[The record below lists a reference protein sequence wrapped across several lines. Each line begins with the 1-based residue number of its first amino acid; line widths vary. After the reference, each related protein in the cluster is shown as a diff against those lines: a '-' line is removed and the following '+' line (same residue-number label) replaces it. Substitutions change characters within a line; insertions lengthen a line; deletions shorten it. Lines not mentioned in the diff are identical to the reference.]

1 MSKPQPLSPIAS
13 TSAFKDY
20 EADLVAWAEDNAALL
35 RARRLTEIDAEHL
48 AEELEDM
55 GKSERRALGSH
66 LQVLAMHMLKWHF
79 QPERRS
85 RSWRLSILNARHA
98 IDEILTD
105 SPSLRPR
112 AEELLA
118 KGYALARERAI
129 VETGLPDQQFPES
142 CPYKIEQLLDDTFW
156 ATDQG

>member
-1 MSKPQPLSPIAS
+1 MSNLHPLPPTTSKP
-13 TSAFKDY
+13 AFNDY

-35 RARRLTEIDAEHL
+35 RARRLTEIDVEHL

-66 LQVLAMHMLKWHF
+66 LQVLVMHILKWEF

-85 RSWRLSILNARHA
+85 RSWRLPILSARHG
-98 IDEILTD
+98 IHEILAD
-105 SPSLRPR
+105 SPSLKPR
-112 AEELLA
+112 AEGLVA

-129 VETGLPDQQFPES
+129 TETGLPDSRFPES
-142 CPYKIEQLLDDTFW
+142 CPYRIEQLLDDDFW
-156 ATDQG
+156 PDAPS